1 MQDLFAHKPV
11 VACATLGLIE
21 VTATLARKG
30 KAGQLGLSALEQKL
44 QEVETDWQNFIQIQF
59 LAEVVVRAKDL
70 ARTLALRGADSI
82 HLASALSLQS
92 RLPQGDQVI
101 FITSDQELKFAS
113 QMSNL
118 IPLDPNDEEEENSL

>member
-1 MQDLFAHKPV
+1 LQDLFAHKPV

-118 IPLDPNDEEEENSL
+118 IPLDPNEEEAENSL

>member
-118 IPLDPNDEEEENSL
+118 IPLDPNEEEAENSL